1 MNTATIEHQEKTRG
15 RGRPHEFDVE
25 AALDAALR
33 VFSERGYH
41 AASIS
46 ELTEAMGLAAG
57 SVYKAFGDK
66 RGIFLATFDRYR
78 AVRRGMLDAELAKA
92 ETGRDK
98 LHALIAFFAASSH
111 GETGR
116 RGCLVVGSAGDLA
129 LFDSEAAER
138 VAAAFMTDET
148 LLADLIRLGQS
159 DGSISADLDIS
170 ATALALLCLTKGMR
184 VIGKVERSGE
194 EMAAVAEAAMKLVT

>member
-1 MNTATIEHQEKTRG
+1 MNTTTLQEKTRS
-15 RGRPHEFDVE
+15 RGRPREFDAE

-66 RGIFLATFDRYR
+66 RGIFLAAFDRYR
-78 AVRRGMLDAELAKA
+78 AVRRGMLGAELDRV

-98 LHALIAFFAASSH
+98 LRALVIFFAGSSH
-111 GETGR
+111 GQIGR
-116 RGCLVVGSAGDLA
+116 QGCLVVGSAGDLA
-129 LFDSEAAER
+129 LFDEEAAER
-138 VAAAFMTDET
+138 VAAAFATDET
-148 LLADLIRLGQS
+148 LLADLIRLGQA

-184 VIGKVERSGE
+184 VIGKTERSGE
-194 EMAAVAEAAMKLVT
+194 EMAAAAEAAMKLVT

>member
-1 MNTATIEHQEKTRG
+1 MNETTLQQKTRS
-15 RGRPHEFDVE
+15 RGRPREFDAE

-66 RGIFLATFDRYR
+66 RGIFLAAFDRYR
-78 AVRRGMLDAELAKA
+78 AVRRGVLAAELDRV

-98 LHALIAFFAASSH
+98 LRALVTFFAASSH
-111 GETGR
+111 GQIGR
-116 RGCLVVGSAGDLA
+116 QGCLVVGSAGDLA
-129 LFDSEAAER
+129 LFDEEAAER
-138 VAAAFMTDET
+138 VATAFTNDET
-148 LLADLIRLGQS
+148 LLSDLIRLGQS
-159 DGSISADLDIS
+159 DGSIKADLDIS
-170 ATALALLCLTKGMR
+170 AVALGLLCLTKGMR
-184 VIGKVERSGE
+184 VMGKTGRSGE
-194 EMAAVAEAAMKLVT
+194 EMAAAAEAAMKMVT

>member
-1 MNTATIEHQEKTRG
+1 MNATTLQEKTRS
-15 RGRPHEFDVE
+15 RGRPREFDAE

-66 RGIFLATFDRYR
+66 RGIFLAAFDRYR
-78 AVRRGMLDAELAKA
+78 AVRRGMLSAELDRV

-98 LHALIAFFAASSH
+98 LHALVTFFAASSH
-111 GETGR
+111 GQIGR
-116 RGCLVVGSAGDLA
+116 QGCLVVGSAGDLA
-129 LFDSEAAER
+129 LFDEEAAER
-138 VAAAFMTDET
+138 VATAFTTDEA
-148 LLADLIRLGQS
+148 LLSDLIRLGQS

-184 VIGKVERSGE
+184 VIGKTGRSGE
-194 EMAAVAEAAMKLVT
+194 EMAAAAEAAMKVAS

>member
-1 MNTATIEHQEKTRG
+1 MNTTKPQEKTRN
-15 RGRPHEFDVE
+15 RGRPREFDVE

-66 RGIFLATFDRYR
+66 RGIFLAAFDRYR
-78 AVRRGMLDAELAKA
+78 AVRRGMLNAELDRV

-98 LHALIAFFAASSH
+98 LNALITFFASSSH
-111 GETGR
+111 GQIGR
-116 RGCLVVGSAGDLA
+116 QGCLVVGSAGDLA
-129 LFDSEAAER
+129 LFDEEAAER
-138 VAAAFMTDET
+138 VATAFTTDET
-148 LLADLIRLGQS
+148 LLSDLIRLGQS
-159 DGSISADLDIS
+159 DGSIKADLDIS
-170 ATALALLCLTKGMR
+170 AVALAVLCLTKGMR
-184 VIGKVERSGE
+184 VIGKTGRGGE
-194 EMAAVAEAAMKLVT
+194 EMAAAAEAAMKLVS

>member
-1 MNTATIEHQEKTRG
+1 MNTTPLQEKTRS
-15 RGRPHEFDVE
+15 RGRPREFDAE

-57 SVYKAFGDK
+57 SVYKAFSDK
-66 RGIFLATFDRYR
+66 RGIFLAAFDRYR
-78 AVRRGMLDAELAKA
+78 AVRRGMLRTELDRV

-98 LHALIAFFAASSH
+98 LRALVTFFAASSH
-111 GETGR
+111 GQIGR
-116 RGCLVVGSAGDLA
+116 QGCLVVGSAGDLA
-129 LFDSEAAER
+129 LFDEEAAER
-138 VAAAFMTDET
+138 VAAAFATDET

-159 DGSISADLDIS
+159 DGSISANIDIS

-184 VIGKVERSGE
+184 VIGKTERSGD
-194 EMAAVAEAAMKLVT
+194 EMAAAAEAAMKLVT

>member
-15 RGRPHEFDVE
+15 RGRPRELDVE

-33 VFSERGYH
+33 VFSVRGYH

-138 VAAAFMTDET
+138 VAAAFMADET

-159 DGSISADLDIS
+159 DGSICADLDIS